1 MAARIAT
8 ISSFSHGTV
17 LSISILEHMLRC
29 VLLFVILVSARSSAK
44 VCVSGYVMDTLCLDR
59 GRLLDNPNVVTL
71 EQPNLHS
78 LHCLVDVRACYESSF
93 NMLVKNPSPSGTP
106 YIVAYN
112 LGHEATN
119 AMLQRA
125 REHGRKG
132 PCSTCLNQTVGAQE
146 RGFRATVTGDI
157 TPDTMSSLGVPILS
171 NVHIVGVGD
180 VPCPQGQ
187 SATKT
192 TAVPTTTGAQT
203 RTTDVPTT
211 TGAQTRTTDV
221 PIASTTATATTAT
234 TVVQSTTASTQ
245 PRKKRNLFAC

>member
-1 MAARIAT
+1 MEN
-8 ISSFSHGTV
+8 
-17 LSISILEHMLRC
+17 ILRF

-59 GRLLDNPNVVTL
+59 GRLLDNPSVVTL

-157 TPDTMSSLGVPILS
+157 TPDTTSSLGVPILS
-171 NVHIVGVGD
+171 NVQIVGVGEKKGIENELL
-180 VPCPQGQ
+180 QL
-187 SATKT
+187 
-192 TAVPTTTGAQT
+192 PTTCGASQLCL
-203 RTTDVPTT
+203 
-211 TGAQTRTTDV
+211 
-221 PIASTTATATTAT
+221 STCKMAEHIRSLVCMGSLWEAGDNA
-234 TVVQSTTASTQ
+234 
-245 PRKKRNLFAC
+245 